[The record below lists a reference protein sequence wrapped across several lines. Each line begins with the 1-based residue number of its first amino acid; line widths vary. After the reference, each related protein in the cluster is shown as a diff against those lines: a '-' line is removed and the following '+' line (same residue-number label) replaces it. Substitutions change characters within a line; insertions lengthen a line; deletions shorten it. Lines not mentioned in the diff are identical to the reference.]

1 MWKFIFHICTPHD
14 FMYHSDNTHNLFKNW
29 LDTTPQIT
37 NPIKLIVRQL
47 NYARKNKYPRNRSA
61 LTYWEEDY
69 PSRLDLGKKK
79 YGGPFSEEEV
89 EDVKIVLRIEI
100 VTT

>member
-1 MWKFIFHICTPHD
+1 
-14 FMYHSDNTHNLFKNW
+14 MYHSDNTHNLFKNW

>member
-1 MWKFIFHICTPHD
+1 MLERTSIPG
-14 FMYHSDNTHNLFKNW
+14 
-29 LDTTPQIT
+29 
-37 NPIKLIVRQL
+37 IVV
-47 NYARKNKYPRNRSA
+47 PSP
-61 LTYWEEDY
+61 YWEEDY